1 MNDYKN
7 PPNPYHEAKFEAW
20 RRYTKAYHSNAT
32 FRTQQRLFKAYT
44 LARMGYNDN
53 PQTIF
58 N

>member
-44 LARMGYNDN
+44 LARMGYND
-53 PQTIF
+53 
-58 N
+58 